1 MYGFFFPVVYIL
13 IDFLASRISSSSSF
27 HKKGTQV
34 LDILSYCLLKNVYLL
49 LLYFLFEGILVEYFP
64 FRTFELSVYCFWALI
79 VLLCINLNSAFFFF
93 YWDAGL
99 IFLFNHCV
107 LNCNSQMEKSTTH
120 RTSTYVSLTQGKR
133 EHCQHSTVSSWDL
146 QNFHKTSGFSWRA
159 YLRVSLAFPR
169 SYGMTFF
176 STLFTFHCCSAHF

>member
-1 MYGFFFPVVYIL
+1 MPTQECVFV
-13 IDFLASRISSSSSF
+13 ASVLSIWRNSCGVLSF
-27 HKKGTQV
+27 QNIWTV
-34 LDILSYCLLKNVYLL
+34 CLLFLGFDSIA
-49 LLYFLFEGILVEYFP
+49 LYKSEF
-64 FRTFELSVYCFWALI
+64 S
-79 VLLCINLNSAFFFF
+79 FFFF

-107 LNCNSQMEKSTTH
+107 LNCNSQIEKSTTH